1 MAPRRQPGSPVEYGQ
16 VAAEVE
22 EAYPNYQW
30 TDPMTE
36 RVSVSPRPTSVTEGV
51 GTLEERFE
59 GNPYDLPREET
70 ATIDQLVSIVT
81 RWAKARAMGREEEAI
96 ALEDYLTGGHGFPL
110 SPTLQMQMGIYGEG
124 DPSRA
129 ESTYAPARDF
139 LSLTP
144 DERHVFNK
152 AVYNVNSLPT
162 VLLFTVGDA
171 DLNQMIRE
179 GTAESLRTALDVLTD
194 EEFANFEKE
203 QLDSI
208 NLGLYPDLVR
218 VFSNPTMITNLG
230 IFTEKT
236 EVEINDF
243 FDEPGVLGQYAA
255 GDELTSA
262 ALIRDSDFG
271 SQTRGQL
278 LFIYKF
284 FQAHPEMSAEDIGG
298 SLIPGEEPGE
308 ESELFKDEFE
318 KYLGFLADVDSLA
331 EGGMPRRIT
340 DPIMQDLFESLD
352 SDLVREV
359 GKITT
364 SPEWLAGR
372 TSALDQFASVNTVTN
387 GEWSVYLSDVNRETL
402 TGTARENEELLAF
415 VQSNKEEFTKE
426 YAGSGSDLSFREW
439 AVTKLTPGL
448 NMRMVD
454 EQPMNYHEYDKIIDP
469 VIRSMLEGMPSSNAI
484 DARLAIKDLLGGLQG
499 ANNITSKK
507 SLLKIYFHKQI
518 RNDWL
523 RTYIATDIIGAHPNG
538 EAINEAIKA
547 SGLNVLGVFRGLLS
561 EDVDGVIALDRN
573 STRTNTQDAL
583 FGAFKELSDTVAN
596 AIEEPYEGEAMD
608 LERIS
613 AYEGVL
619 NPIIAALGIG
629 QIWSR
634 GIKDAYINSI
644 FPASGARLDILQA
657 AEDISEADFGEYA
670 IAYVKD
676 EIGQTF
682 ENGEEILDKIQDS
695 YGGDPFAFFKD
706 NDLNSDSIR
715 TRGDL
720 NRRVQDFIV
729 LPDELNVRRDQLIRD
744 QAEFLLEIPEA
755 VQPHVREYL
764 ESTIDDLVSE
774 AGISLEDF
782 MKGSPGIR
790 QELRDAG
797 NLVLNALF
805 ADDVFRDVMSIGT
818 AKGREQG
825 VGGDGRA
832 PNIIEFLSSNNF
844 SGQTVEQI
852 IETVQDF
859 TLPDPVPGESN
870 ERAEARGRIEEF
882 KQRELED
889 EAIDDFNR
897 QEALKAAGI
906 GEYYE
911 EYAADQER
919 LEEDERLADI
929 SREERARQ
937 YDFEDPF
944 AKAFEKQ
951 ANKFLFGAQ
960 GRAVAQDV
968 GGLALQEFED
978 RINVTRDRVE
988 TDTGERPSFRQ
999 LFSGEF
1005 PEVGNIDQYVQR
1017 EFDVDFFTESAR
1029 KSRQSRTHAPR
1040 VGISQVTTKS
1050 RPRLGAVGGR

>member
-1 MAPRRQPGSPVEYGQ
+1 MTPRRQPGSPVEYGQ
-16 VAAEVE
+16 IAAEVG
-22 EAYPNYQW
+22 EAYPDYQW
-30 TDPMTE
+30 TDPYDE
-36 RVSVSPRPTSVTEGV
+36 RTAPLPRPTSVTEGT
-51 GTLEERFE
+51 GGLEERFE
-59 GNPYDLPREET
+59 QNPYDLPREET
-70 ATIDQLVSIVT
+70 ATLDQLVSIVT
-81 RWAKARAMGREEEAI
+81 RWAKARAKGREEEAI
-96 ALEDYLTGGHGFPL
+96 ALESYLTGGHGFPL
-110 SPTLQMQMGIYGEG
+110 SGKIQMQMGIKREAAGGIESSLA
-124 DPSRA
+124 PSH
-129 ESTYAPARDF
+129 DF
-139 LSLTP
+139 LSLTT

-152 AVYNVNSLPT
+152 AVYNVDSVPT
-162 VLLFTVGDA
+162 VLLFTVGDS
-171 DLNQMIRE
+171 DLSQMIRE
-179 GTAESLRTALDVLTD
+179 GTAESLRTALDVLTN
-194 EEFANFEKE
+194 EEYETFEKE

-218 VFSNPTMITNLG
+218 VFANPTMITNLG
-230 IFTEKT
+230 IFTEQV
-236 EVEINDF
+236 EIEINDF

-262 ALIRDSDFG
+262 ALIRESDFG

-278 LFIYKF
+278 MFIYKF

-298 SLIPGEEPGE
+298 SLMPGEEPGE
-308 ESELFKDEFE
+308 ESELFKDEFDT
-318 KYLGFLADVDSLA
+318 YLGFLADVDSLA
-331 EGGMPRRIT
+331 EGGVPRRIT
-340 DPIMQDLFESLD
+340 DPIMQELFENLD

-372 TSALDQFASVNTVTN
+372 TSALDQFAPVNTVTN
-387 GEWSVYLSDVNRETL
+387 SEWSSYLSDVNREIL
-402 TGTARENEELLAF
+402 TGTAKENQELLEF
-415 VQSNKEEFTKE
+415 VQVNKEEFTKE

-448 NMRMVD
+448 HTRMVD
-454 EQPMNYHEYDKIIDP
+454 EQPMRYHEWDEIIDP
-469 VIRSMLEGMPSSNAI
+469 VIRSMLAGMPASNAI
-484 DARLAIKDLLGGLQG
+484 SARLAIKDLLGGLQG

-547 SGLNVLGVFRGLLS
+547 SGLNVLGVFRSLLS
-561 EDVDGVIALDRN
+561 EDVDGVIALTMS
-573 STRTNTQDAL
+573 STRTDTQDAL

-608 LERIS
+608 LERIN

-619 NPIIAALGIG
+619 NPIIAELGIG

-634 GIKDAYINSI
+634 DIKDAYINSI

-670 IAYVKD
+670 RAYVKD
-676 EIGQTF
+676 EIGRTF

-706 NDLNSDSIR
+706 NDLNNDSIR

-729 LPDELNVRRDQLIRD
+729 LPDELDVRRDQLIRD
-744 QAEFLLEIPEA
+744 QAGFLLDLPEA
-755 VQPHVREYL
+755 VQPHIRDYL
-764 ESTIDDLVSE
+764 ESTINDLASE
-774 AGISLEDF
+774 AGVSLEDF
-782 MKGSPGIR
+782 MEGSPGIM

-797 NLVLNALF
+797 NLELNALF
-805 ADDVFRDVMSIGT
+805 ADDVFRDVMSVNVARGWEESG
-818 AKGREQG
+818 K
-825 VGGDGRA
+825 A

-859 TLPDPVPGESN
+859 TLPDPMPGESDD
-870 ERAEARGRIEEF
+870 RAEARGRIEEF
-882 KQRELED
+882 KQKKEEKKAIED
-889 EAIDDFNR
+889 FYH

-929 SREERARQ
+929 AREERARQ

-944 AKAFEKQ
+944 ARAFQQQ
-951 ANKFLFGAQ
+951 ASKFLFGAQ
-960 GRAVAQDV
+960 GRAVVQDV
-968 GGLALQEFED
+968 GGLALQGFEE
-978 RINVTRDRVE
+978 RLNLTQDRVE
-988 TDTGERPSFRQ
+988 GDTEERPSFRE
-999 LFSGEF
+999 LLSGSF
-1005 PEVGNIDQYVQR
+1005 PEIGTMDEYVQR
-1017 EFDVDFFTESAR
+1017 EFDADFFTEAAR
-1029 KSRQSRTHAPR
+1029 KSRQSRTPTPITG
-1040 VGISQVTTKS
+1040 VS
-1050 RPRLGAVGGR
+1050 RRRTQPSIRLGAIGGR